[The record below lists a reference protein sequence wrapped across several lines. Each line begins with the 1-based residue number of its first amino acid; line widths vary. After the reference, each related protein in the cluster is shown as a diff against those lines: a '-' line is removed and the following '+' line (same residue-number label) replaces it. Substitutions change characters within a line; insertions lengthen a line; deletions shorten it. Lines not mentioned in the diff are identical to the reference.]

1 MNPTTK
7 VSSLRTAAEKSVRR
21 RLRFAC
27 AAVFS
32 VFSCAL
38 GWSGSAAAQAR
49 DEAPQ
54 APQAPQLSSGPP
66 GAPGAPASPAPEA
79 SGVPAPAGVAEAQ
92 AAPVSPSS
100 PRPLRVGVLGGIGFP
115 RPLAIEAL
123 AVFSGVV
130 AVGAEYGALPAV
142 TIDGVSASLWSLAA
156 DLRVFPFQGA
166 FYVGLRAGRQHA
178 RAITSIAIGS
188 LGDATEVL
196 GLDSWFLNPRVGFLW
211 TTREGLSLGVEAGVQ
226 FPLSPG
232 VSSSLPLAL
241 YPSAQRTID
250 ALGRSVL
257 PTVDLLHVG
266 LLL

>member
-7 VSSLRTAAEKSVRR
+7 VSSLRIAAEKSVRR
-21 RLRFAC
+21 PLRFAC
-27 AAVFS
+27 AAVLS

-38 GWSGSAAAQAR
+38 AWSGSAAAQAR
-49 DEAPQ
+49 DQALQ
-54 APQAPQLSSGPP
+54 APQQAP
-66 GAPGAPASPAPEA
+66 GAPGAPASPGPGANGA
-79 SGVPAPAGVAEAQ
+79 PAPTGATEAQ
-92 AAPVSPSS
+92 PAPVSPSS

-123 AVFSGVV
+123 AVFSGLV
-130 AVGAEYGALPAV
+130 AVGVEYGALPAITV
-142 TIDGVSASLWSLAA
+142 DGVSASLWSVAA

-166 FYVGLRAGRQHA
+166 FYLGLRAGRQHA
-178 RAITSIAIGS
+178 RATTSIAIGS
-188 LGDATEVL
+188 FGDATEVL
-196 GLDSWFLNPRVGFLW
+196 DLDSWFLNPRVGFLW

-250 ALGRSVL
+250 ALGSSVL
-257 PTVDLLHVG
+257 PTIDLLRIG